1 MRWLP
6 DGAKHRYQE
15 RADAD
20 QDCADE
26 RVSGEGFTQDQSS
39 KDGIENKP
47 GLVQQILAMPGNSLP
62 DLGKSLTA

>member
-6 DGAKHRYQE
+6 DGAKNGYQE

-47 GLVQQILAMPGNSLP
+47 GLV
-62 DLGKSLTA
+62 

>member
-6 DGAKHRYQE
+6 HGAKNCYKE

-26 RVSGEGFTQDQSS
+26 RVSGESFTQDQSS
-39 KDGIENKP
+39 KYGIENKP
-47 GLVQQILAMPGNSLP
+47 GLVQNMLAAP
-62 DLGKSLTA
+62 GKSTI

>member
-47 GLVQQILAMPGNSLP
+47 GLVEHISVMPGNLP
-62 DLGKSLTA
+62 SDLGKSLTA